1 MGATMNH
8 DLRGQWALIT
18 GASSGL
24 GIEFARQLAARGAN
38 LLLAARSEAPMQEL
52 AAQLRTAHAIQAR
65 VEAIDLA
72 QPGAAE
78 ALKARLD
85 AAAIAPDIVINN
97 AGFGL
102 YGDFLEHT
110 PQRLHEMLQ
119 LNIIALTELS
129 HCVGRDMAKRGR
141 GHILL
146 VSSIGGYQAT
156 PTYAAYSASKAY
168 VLLLGEALNSEL
180 KPRGVQVSVLAPGIT
195 ATRFLAVAGQRAT
208 LYQRLLLMQPG
219 PVVATGL
226 RALFRGQASVLP
238 GWGNKATVFS
248 NRFTPRWL
256 QRWSAA
262 RLMAN

>member
-1 MGATMNH
+1 MNN
-8 DLRGQWALIT
+8 DLQGQWALIT

-24 GIEFARQLAARGAN
+24 GVEFARQLAARGAN
-38 LLLAARSEAPMQEL
+38 LALAARSEGPMREL
-52 AAQLRTAHAIQAR
+52 ASELRRAYPIQTR

-72 QPGAAE
+72 EPGAALT
-78 ALKARLD
+78 LKARLD
-85 AAAIAPDIVINN
+85 AASISPDILINN

-102 YGDFLEHT
+102 YGEFLEHS
-110 PQRLHEMLQ
+110 PQRLQEMLQ
-119 LNIIALTELS
+119 LNIITLTELS
-129 HCVGRDMAKRGR
+129 LCLGRDMALRGH

-180 KPRGVQVSVLAPGIT
+180 KPRGVNVSVLAPGIT

-208 LYQRLLLMQPG
+208 LYQRLMLMRPA

-226 RALFRGQASVLP
+226 RALFRGTASVLP
-238 GWGNKATVFS
+238 GLGNKATVFS

>member
-1 MGATMNH
+1 MNT
-8 DLRGQWALIT
+8 DLQGQWALIT

-24 GIEFARQLAARGAN
+24 GVEFARQLAARGAN
-38 LLLAARSEAPMQEL
+38 LVLAARSEAPMQEL
-52 AAQLRTAHAIQAR
+52 AAELQHAYPIQIR
-65 VEAIDLA
+65 IEVIDLA
-72 QPGAAE
+72 KPGAAE
-78 ALKARLD
+78 TLKARLD
-85 AAAIAPDIVINN
+85 AASVAPDILINN

-102 YGDFLEHT
+102 YGEFLEHT

-119 LNIIALTELS
+119 LNIVALTELS
-129 HCVGRDMAKRGR
+129 QRFGRDMAQRGH

-168 VLLLGEALNSEL
+168 VLLLGEALNTEL
-180 KPRGVQVSVLAPGIT
+180 KPRGVRVSVLAPGIT

-208 LYQRLLLMQPG
+208 LYQRMMLMRPG

-226 RALFRGQASVLP
+226 RALFRGTASVLP